1 MMNKIFLMLS
11 LFLSLYMNSQ
21 KENKNKI
28 DLKQGNAILDSYIKN
43 QIAKEKP
50 KPVEYKSARK
60 IMFYDFDS
68 DGDNDLYAFFTL
80 EGFGGGNN
88 WQHYIAIFEI
98 ENNLVKAVDDM
109 VLYGDSLKEYNNGE
123 FLKFSNGYVYFRLYG
138 YDWKTQ
144 EKFIK
149 TIGFTL
155 YQKKIVTDKKY

>member
-1 MMNKIFLMLS
+1 MFS
-11 LFLSLYMNSQ
+11 LFLSVYLYSQ
-21 KENKNKI
+21 VESQNQIK
-28 DLKQGNAILDSYIKN
+28 LKQVNSFLDNYLKKKIINES
-43 QIAKEKP
+43 P
-50 KPVEYKSARK
+50 KPQEYKKARK
-60 IMFYDFDS
+60 FMFYDFDG
-68 DGDNDLYAFFTL
+68 DGDEDLYAFFTL

-109 VLYGDSLKEYNNGE
+109 VLYGDSSKEYNNGE

-138 YDWKTQ
+138 YDWEKQ

>member
-1 MMNKIFLMLS
+1 MCLFPLENYQPDQEEYNYLKKKIV
-11 LFLSLYMNSQ
+11 N
-21 KENKNKI
+21 EN
-28 DLKQGNAILDSYIKN
+28 
-43 QIAKEKP
+43 P
-50 KPVEYKSARK
+50 KPQEYKTARK
-60 IMFYDFDS
+60 FMYYDFDG
-68 DGDNDLYAFFTL
+68 DGDEDLYAFFTL

-138 YDWKTQ
+138 YDWEKQ

-149 TIGFTL
+149 TIKFKCL
-155 YQKKIVTDKKY
+155 IRSNLHKKCFEQAQIHIHKI

>member
-1 MMNKIFLMLS
+1 MMKKIFLILS
-11 LFLSLYMNSQ
+11 LFFSIYMYSQ
-21 KENKNKI
+21 VGSQNQIK
-28 DLKQGNAILDSYIKN
+28 LKQVNSILDSYLKKKIIN
-43 QIAKEKP
+43 ENP
-50 KPVEYKSARK
+50 KPQEYKTARK
-60 IMFYDFDS
+60 FMYYDFDG
-68 DGDNDLYAFFTL
+68 DGDEDLYAFFTL

-138 YDWKTQ
+138 YDWEKQ

-149 TIGFTL
+149 TIGFTF